1 MANRID
7 FIDTLK
13 GLAILIVV
21 AHHIPY
27 VSLDL
32 CGIQNC
38 FLEDFKYIRNFI
50 YMPFF
55 MVLFFITSGMCS
67 NFNKT
72 FDEFLKKTL
81 YVIIPCYIFCRCSH
95 WFINAFII
103 SRVVYYFI
111 NKYVNGDILKHIV
124 CLALGGVACI
134 VQGILYKHAPYH
146 VFHALLMVWF
156 IYIGHRYKDFILNLR
171 YEIIASV
178 FYLITSMF
186 CYYYL
191 HDIPAFESGFHV
203 TIMTYPL
210 FISMAVSGTMMLTMI
225 ARIVNNK
232 LFQYLGMM
240 SIVIFCVHFDFLKIL
255 ISKYGYMLH
264 NLDNFK
270 TAICF
275 IIIFLLTSVFS
286 WFIAK
291 LLDNKYG
298 KYLIGK
304 Y

>member
-1 MANRID
+1 
-7 FIDTLK
+7 
-13 GLAILIVV
+13 
-21 AHHIPY
+21 
-27 VSLDL
+27 
-32 CGIQNC
+32 
-38 FLEDFKYIRNFI
+38 
-50 YMPFF
+50 
-55 MVLFFITSGMCS
+55 
-67 NFNKT
+67 
-72 FDEFLKKTL
+72 
-81 YVIIPCYIFCRCSH
+81 
-95 WFINAFII
+95 
-103 SRVVYYFI
+103 
-111 NKYVNGDILKHIV
+111 
-124 CLALGGVACI
+124 
-134 VQGILYKHAPYH
+134 
-146 VFHALLMVWF
+146 MVWF